1 MQDILNYLIT
11 NYPVVTSILTALGVI
26 RLVIKPLMT
35 IFHNAVDYTGNPK
48 YMAFVDKVEENKYYK
63 AVVWALDYLF
73 SIKVIKK

>member
-11 NYPVVTSILTALGVI
+11 HFPIVTSILTLLGVI
-26 RLVIKPLMT
+26 RLVIKPLMS
-35 IFHNAVDYTGNPK
+35 ILHNAFDYTGNPK
-48 YMAFVDKVEENKYYK
+48 YIAFADKVEENKYYK